1 MQKITRSR
9 LMTCRKIQTNTLT
22 KRYNS
27 QNLMDGTKRNK
38 KVLKGNKKKKN
49 IQNTKTKQSK
59 KKIVKKIGKIEFK
72 TQLYHTKLKC
82 LYSDH
87 RRCCGLISFCP
98 TSLSSNGS
106 LDAFKFNSLL
116 NTCRSPKLSTIS
128 YEAIRINR

>member
-27 QNLMDGTKRNK
+27 QNLMDGTKRN
-38 KVLKGNKKKKN
+38 KKN